1 MNLNDEFVKRG
12 FVLAGMMNIAG
23 PLIFSSFLT
32 NKIIP
37 EMDPDV
43 MSNFG
48 LIQIAVWGLIYIAM
62 SQKYDQLKWLIG
74 VFVIEKLIYSLNW
87 TSWILNN
94 SITSVYEKD
103 SMAGIF
109 YTLYGIND
117 WFFFLFFSVVFLKL
131 LNQQNTR
138 ATPRTPNKLT
148 Q

>member
-1 MNLNDEFVKRG
+1 MKLNDEFVKKG
-12 FVLAGMMNIAG
+12 FVLAGMMNITG

-117 WFFFLFFSVVFLKL
+117 WFFFLFFSVVFFKL
-131 LNQQNTR
+131 LNQHNTEYKSSSH
-138 ATPRTPNKLT
+138 KLI

>member
-1 MNLNDEFVKRG
+1 MNLNDEFVKKG

-94 SITSVYEKD
+94 SITSIYEKD

>member
-1 MNLNDEFVKRG
+1 MNLNDEFVKKG

-103 SMAGIF
+103 SMAGMF

>member
-1 MNLNDEFVKRG
+1 MNLNDEFVKKG

-103 SMAGIF
+103 SMAGMF

-117 WFFFLFFSVVFLKL
+117 WFFFLFFSVVFFKL
-131 LNQQNTR
+131 LNQHNTEYKSSS
-138 ATPRTPNKLT
+138 P
-148 Q
+148 

>member
-1 MNLNDEFVKRG
+1 MNLNDEFVKKG